1 MSLEM
6 KRWLQCREQCLIYD
20 KEWFAESFDKKFED
34 MDIAVPREY
43 DKVLTQGYGN
53 YMEMKRNTA
62 AHEYPFF
69 KNQKAFLEELNSRIY
84 IQSNGK

>member
-1 MSLEM
+1 
-6 KRWLQCREQCLIYD
+6 
-20 KEWFAESFDKKFED
+20 

-43 DKVLTQGYGN
+43 DKVLTLGYGN

-69 KNQKAFLEELNSRIY
+69 KNQKAFLEELNGRR
-84 IQSNGK
+84 